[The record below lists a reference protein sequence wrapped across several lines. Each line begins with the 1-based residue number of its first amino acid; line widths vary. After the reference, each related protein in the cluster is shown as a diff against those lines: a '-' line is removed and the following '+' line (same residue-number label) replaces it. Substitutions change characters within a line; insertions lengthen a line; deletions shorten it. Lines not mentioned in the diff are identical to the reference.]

1 MLIKQAENEA
11 PVTSATGS
19 VISQQKSTG
28 IEVEFVRMNQ
38 WKLSKTNRLVQGLST
53 GEIQSQKG
61 DNKTT
66 QEIGVYAYL
75 TATAS
80 EISDEEPRTYNSTA
94 MSSEKHKR
102 WELAMEE
109 ENKSMQKNGTWK
121 LVEKTQESKGD
132 WL

>member
-1 MLIKQAENEA
+1 
-11 PVTSATGS
+11 
-19 VISQQKSTG
+19 
-28 IEVEFVRMNQ
+28 
-38 WKLSKTNRLVQGLST
+38 
-53 GEIQSQKG
+53 
-61 DNKTT
+61 
-66 QEIGVYAYL
+66 
-75 TATAS
+75 
-80 EISDEEPRTYNSTA
+80 